1 MSGSP
6 PLYPVNLKIA
16 GRLCLVVG
24 GGPVAVRKAEVLLT
38 GGGKVRVVSPEAA
51 APLRRLAQTGRIEWL
66 RRPYRT
72 GDLDGAFLAIAA
84 TNRPD
89 VQRQVARDAAAG
101 RVLLNSTDD
110 PSACDFQ
117 VPSQLKRGDLLI
129 TVSTGGA
136 SPAFSRR
143 IRERLE
149 AEFGWEYGVI
159 VELLG
164 RLRLLVMGGGGDAA
178 DHAVI
183 FRDIMELDLVGH
195 IREADWDGLV
205 GVLRRV
211 LPPDLDPK
219 PVVRALVEAAGREIE
234 ECSLRI
240 GD

>member
-1 MSGSP
+1 MSGSA

-16 GRLCLVVG
+16 GRPCLVVG
-24 GGPVAVRKAEVLLT
+24 GGPVAVRKVEALLV
-38 GGGKVRVVSPEAA
+38 GGGKIKVISPAAA
-51 APLRRLAQTGRIEWL
+51 APLRRLARTGTIEWL
-66 RRPYRT
+66 QRPYRT

-84 TNRPD
+84 TNQPE
-89 VQRQVARDAAAG
+89 VQRQVAGDAAAA

-136 SPAFSRR
+136 SPAFSKR

-159 VELLG
+159 VDLLG
-164 RLRLLVMGGGGDAA
+164 RLRLLVMSGGGDAA
-178 DHAVI
+178 NHAII

-195 IREADWDGLV
+195 IREADWDGLT
-205 GVLRRV
+205 GALKNA
-211 LPPDLDPK
+211 LPPHLDPER
-219 PVVRALVEAAGREIE
+219 VVQALVEAIGRDNKEY
-234 ECSLRI
+234 SL
-240 GD
+240 